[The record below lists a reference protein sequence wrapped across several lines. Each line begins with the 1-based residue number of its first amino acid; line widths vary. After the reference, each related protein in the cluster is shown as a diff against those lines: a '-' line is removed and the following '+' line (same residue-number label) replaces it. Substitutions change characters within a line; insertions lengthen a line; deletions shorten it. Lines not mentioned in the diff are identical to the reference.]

1 MKTFGV
7 ILNPAAKINK
17 KHSSDLIE
25 GFRDIFGDSAL
36 VSCTYDK
43 SEIEGVIREF
53 QGEGIKFLLIS
64 GGDGTICNVLTS
76 YINLFGEDEL
86 PVIVPLMGGTIN
98 MIGDDAGLRK
108 DQFQVSKA
116 LHDLTVNKKQIPI
129 VKRGLVKVI
138 DPHLAEPSYGFTWI
152 DGLLYRFLL
161 DYYSQGAGI
170 QVASMMAVKLVLNS
184 LSNADDSEFNDI
196 ESRVYMEDEKL
207 PHDNHLLIIAS
218 SLKKFVFGFDIFKDT
233 AEPGSTF
240 NAVYMRSE
248 YLKKE
253 RLKIPMGLYRSLDSD
268 PAGNFINRS
277 LSSMTVEKNSG
288 YIIDGE
294 IYSHSSEDTITLKSG
309 PELNIYSPKGEYR
322 LEIN

>member
-17 KHSSDLIE
+17 KHSSDLVE
-25 GFRDIFGDSAL
+25 GFRDIFGERAL

-43 SEIEGVIREF
+43 SEIPDVMEAF
-53 QGEGIKFLLIS
+53 HDEGIKFLLIS

-76 YINLFGEDEL
+76 YINLFGEERL

-108 DQFQVSKA
+108 DQFHVSRS
-116 LHDLTVNKKQIPI
+116 LNDLVINKRKIPVI
-129 VKRGLVKVI
+129 KRGIVKVI
-138 DPHLAEPSYGFTWI
+138 DQHLDEPTYGFSWI
-152 DGLLYRFLL
+152 DGLLYRVLL
-161 DYYSQGAGI
+161 DYYSQGAGV
-170 QVASMMAVKLVLNS
+170 QVASMMAVKLVINS
-184 LSNADDSEFNDI
+184 LANADDSEFRDI
-196 ESRVYMEDEKL
+196 DSSVYMEQEKL

-218 SLKKFVFGFDIFKDT
+218 SLKKFVFGFDIFKDD
-233 AEPGSTF
+233 AEPGRTF

-253 RLKIPMGLYRSLDSD
+253 RLKIPLGLYRSLESD
-268 PAGNFINRS
+268 PSGNFINRS
-277 LSSMTVEKNSG
+277 LTSMKVEKNSG

-294 IYSHSSEDTITLKSG
+294 IYNHSNEDTITLKSG
-309 PELNIYSPKGEYR
+309 PELLIYSPKGE
-322 LEIN
+322 LGIDID